1 VIYLDPKFETVESL
15 ACGCKGRLF
24 LTILGEG
31 LVHPTRQT
39 ANGNQFLA
47 PVVKKGFLRVSRK
60 WMIRLGGKF
69 ENVLVSQVKVLH
81 HWRLAQVIFDAES
94 YDLWLDPG

>member
-1 VIYLDPKFETVESL
+1 
-15 ACGCKGRLF
+15 
-24 LTILGEG
+24 
-31 LVHPTRQT
+31 
-39 ANGNQFLA
+39 
-47 PVVKKGFLRVSRK
+47 
-60 WMIRLGGKF
+60 MIRLGGKF

>member
-1 VIYLDPKFETVESL
+1 
-15 ACGCKGRLF
+15 